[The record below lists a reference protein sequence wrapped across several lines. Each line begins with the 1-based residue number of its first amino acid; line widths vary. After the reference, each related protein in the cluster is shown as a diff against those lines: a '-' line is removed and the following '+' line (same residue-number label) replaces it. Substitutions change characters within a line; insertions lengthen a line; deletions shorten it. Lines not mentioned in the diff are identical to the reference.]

1 MTDIKIKSNKGRPDV
16 SSIKRLYIPGIVLE
30 MKCPECGGSDKLDF
44 ADDYVSHYGEGD
56 GIEERS
62 LYCPECD
69 LEVEFKYRLV
79 ISAKIE
85 LVK

>member
-1 MTDIKIKSNKGRPDV
+1 MIKIKSNKGRPDV

-30 MKCPECGGSDKLDF
+30 MKCPKCDGSQTLDF
-44 ADDYVSHYGEGD
+44 EEDYVSHYGD
-56 GIEERS
+56 GIEECGI
-62 LYCPECD
+62 YCPECN
-69 LEVEFKYRLV
+69 LEVEFKYRLA